1 MDYGGWSCISWF
13 AVPDYSGQ
21 CMEQRPDGMDDVL
34 DAFGDDPVSHRAD
47 APRRCSGNDC
57 IPSHDSECK
66 RGFAVPGLRAQTRTI
81 VAAVSILWRTL
92 PFLRRSVAALRRRL
106 AQSTSL
112 LSDRSIASVCYFTPK
127 ACHLRKAT
135 RAHTVSTAPNGHVPA
150 SHPYVADPKQD
161 IANAN
166 VNHLDRDS
174 RA

>member
-1 MDYGGWSCISWF
+1 MDCGGRSGVSWS
-13 AVPDYSGQ
+13 AVSDSGGQ
-21 CMEQRPDGMDDVL
+21 HVESRPNGMDDVRDAL
-34 DAFGDDPVSHRAD
+34 DDDAVSHRID
-47 APRRCSGNDC
+47 APRRCSGYGC
-57 IPSHDSECK
+57 IPSHDPECT
-66 RGFAVPGLRAQTRTI
+66 GCFALPNLRTKTRTI
-81 VAAVSILWRTL
+81 VAIVSILWRTFPL
-92 PFLRRSVAALRRRL
+92 FRRSVAALRRRL
-106 AQSTSL
+106 AQSASL

-127 ACHLRKAT
+127 VYHLRKAT